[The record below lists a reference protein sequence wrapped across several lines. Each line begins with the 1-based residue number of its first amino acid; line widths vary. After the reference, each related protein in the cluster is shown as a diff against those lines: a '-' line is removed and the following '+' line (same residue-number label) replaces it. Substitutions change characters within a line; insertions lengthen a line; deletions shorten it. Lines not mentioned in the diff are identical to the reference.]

1 MQAYNKAKRRLT
13 IFIFISAVLLVLSIM
28 WLSVLKAKGKQAA
41 GLGTISI
48 GNYKVGLNIQDSN
61 VVVNSSLEGTQ
72 DAIVFLDK
80 STNDSAVV
88 NFITDANSLS
98 VFFSET
104 QQSDIGYNC
113 YLCTT
118 KYGNSDYY
126 YLVVKVRD
134 DLYYL
139 VSGLNITS
147 IENIFCAIQ
156 LSIDG
161 NEYKLGTDLSDILN
175 NVSTTVQDNS
185 STITEDTTIKQN
197 VTNEETN
204 MQEGEDVNESVPNAT
219 TDELSNENTAI
230 DDDSFMDNIDAGTTP
245 ADFAAMDG
253 EDDGDE

>member
-13 IFIFISAVLLVLSIM
+13 VFIFISVVLLILSIM
-28 WLSVLKAKGKQAA
+28 WLSVLKAKGTQAS
-41 GLGTISI
+41 GLGNITI
-48 GNYKVGLNIQDSN
+48 GNYKVGINIQDSN
-61 VVVNSSLEGTQ
+61 VIVNSSLEGTQ
-72 DAIVFLDK
+72 DSIVFLDK
-80 STNDSAVV
+80 ATNDTAVV
-88 NFITDANSLS
+88 NFITDANNLS
-98 VFFSET
+98 VFFSEM
-104 QQSDIGYNC
+104 QPSDIGYNC
-113 YLCTT
+113 YLCST

-175 NVSTTVQDNS
+175 NVSTTIQNNS
-185 STITEDTTIKQN
+185 STVTENTTIEQN
-197 VTNEETN
+197 APTEESN

>member
-13 IFIFISAVLLVLSIM
+13 LFIFISAVLLILSIM
-28 WLSVLKAKGKQAA
+28 WLSVLKAKGEQAT

-72 DAIVFLDK
+72 DSIVFLDK
-80 STNDSAVV
+80 STNDTAVV
-88 NFITDANSLS
+88 NFITNTNNLS
-98 VFFSET
+98 VFFSEM

-156 LSIDG
+156 LSVDG
-161 NEYKLGTDLSDILN
+161 KEYKLGTDLSDILN
-175 NVSTTVQDNS
+175 NVSTTVQDKS
-185 STITEDTTIKQN
+185 STVTEDTTIEPN
-197 VTNEETN
+197 ATTEEST
-204 MQEGEDVNESVPNAT
+204 MQEGDGMQESVPNDT
-219 TDELSNENTAI
+219 TEEFSNENSAI
-230 DDDSFMDNIDAGTTP
+230 DDDSFIDSIGPETTP

-253 EDDGDE
+253 DDNGN

>member
-13 IFIFISAVLLVLSIM
+13 LFIFISAVLLVLSIM
-28 WLSVLKAKGKQAA
+28 WLSVLKAKGEQAA

-72 DAIVFLDK
+72 DSIVFLDK
-80 STNDSAVV
+80 STNDTAVV
-88 NFITDANSLS
+88 NFITNTNNLS

-156 LSIDG
+156 LSVDG
-161 NEYKLGTDLSDILN
+161 KEYKLGTDLSDILN

-185 STITEDTTIKQN
+185 STVTEDTTIEQN
-197 VTNEETN
+197 TTTEEST
-204 MQEGEDVNESVPNAT
+204 MQEGDGMQESVPNDT
-219 TDELSNENTAI
+219 TEEFSNENSAI
-230 DDDSFMDNIDAGTTP
+230 DDDSFIDSIGPETTP

-253 EDDGDE
+253 DDNGN